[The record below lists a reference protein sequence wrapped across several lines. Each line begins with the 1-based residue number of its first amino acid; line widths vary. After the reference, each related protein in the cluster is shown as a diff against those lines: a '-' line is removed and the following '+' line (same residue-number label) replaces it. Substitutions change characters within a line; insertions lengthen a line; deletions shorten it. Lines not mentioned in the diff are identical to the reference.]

1 MHELAITQNLIALVE
16 EECKKQH
23 ILNPTKI
30 MVDLGFFTTYSKES
44 ILFYYNLLRK
54 EIPLLSKTKLKINTI
69 EGKIQCN
76 ECNIIS
82 TVKDPRMIL
91 CQRCHSLNVHIVQGK
106 EFILREICI
115 GE

>member
-16 EECKKQH
+16 DECNKQH

-30 MVDLGFFTTYSKES
+30 MVDLGFFTTYSKEC
-44 ILFYYNLLRK
+44 ILFYYSLLRK
-54 EIPLLSKTKLKINTI
+54 DIPLLKKTKLKINTI
-69 EGKIQCN
+69 EGKIQCD
-76 ECNIIS
+76 ECKKIS
-82 TVKDPRMIL
+82 TVNDPRMIL
-91 CQRCHSLNVHIVQGK
+91 CQHCHSLNVQIIQGK